1 MKPMRQMVCALLAVT
16 LLIPAAAASPGSGNP
31 LWDVQGHWAQ
41 KEIQEAVAAGW
52 VDGYPDGS
60 FQPEKTITR
69 AEFTVIAM
77 RFADLD
83 TSGENIFTDVNAGD
97 WFYDQVVG
105 SIRYGWINGYE
116 DGTFRPNNTITR
128 AEVTT
133 IVNRM
138 LGRAAD
144 KDYVDSHKDQ
154 LRQFPDVAQTNWAYY
169 NIVEATNAHDY
180 EKSGG
185 TEDWTGLA
193 D

>member
-1 MKPMRQMVCALLAVT
+1 MSDWLNTKDHTAYLSGYANGSFGPNKNMTRAEAAQMFYNLLLNQEVSGAVSFT
-16 LLIPAAAASPGSGNP
+16 
-31 LWDVQGHWAQ
+31 D
-41 KEIQEAVAAGW
+41 VAADAWYAKAVHTLASLGILQG
-52 VDGYPDGS
+52 VGDGRFAPDRA
-60 FQPEKTITR
+60 ITR

-83 TSGENIFTDVNAGD
+83 TSGENIF
-97 WFYDQVVG
+97 
-105 SIRYGWINGYE
+105 
-116 DGTFRPNNTITR
+116 TR

-185 TEDWTGLA
+185 TEDWTGLT